1 RRRSVAADGSRLR
14 DGGRH
19 GATMDHTASA
29 RTVSCGGVHGARAV
43 RDAANPR
50 QPETDRALPDAGR
63 AVLCDWSSSVRCPD
77 GGRPAQSA
85 QGRSIGGR
93 VSRPGSSL
101 GRACRCCPRPSGIR
115 TGAWADGGPGSACHR
130 QAAPEK
136 GLATPSITLSHDKVS
151 LGSPIDITYKFVV
164 APDAPRFT
172 ENYRVFAGVVD
183 ADDQLMWTDD
193 HNPPTPTTEWEP
205 NQTITYT
212 RTVFIPVYPYVGE
225 AAIHMGLYSTNTQ
238 KRLPLKGPHIG
249 Q

>member
-1 RRRSVAADGSRLR
+1 MRLTTFAVVAASL
-14 DGGRH
+14 
-19 GATMDHTASA
+19 
-29 RTVSCGGVHGARAV
+29 VC
-43 RDAANPR
+43 
-50 QPETDRALPDAGR
+50 LP
-63 AVLCDWSSSVRCPD
+63 
-77 GGRPAQSA
+77 
-85 QGRSIGGR
+85 
-93 VSRPGSSL
+93 
-101 GRACRCCPRPSGIR
+101 
-115 TGAWADGGPGSACHR
+115 ACHR

-136 GLATPSITLSHDKVS
+136 GLATPSITLSHDKIS

-225 AAIHMGLYSTNTQ
+225 AAIHMGLYSMQTQ
-238 KRLPLKGPHIG
+238 KRVPLIG
-249 Q
+249 DDAGKRAYKVARLQLQPQTENIFTQVKEEWHPAGVDEHNVLGEA